1 MGNNKL
7 LEKQFIS
14 VYQIPKKKITDKD
27 IIKIID
33 VLSYYFHMVCIDNV
47 EFEICDY
54 SHLARL
60 PEQYNYEK
68 DDEECPTNIGTGW
81 NVHDAILSLCLN
93 DTCMKSKWFI
103 EDVQTKLTPTYL
115 QIKDSIV
122 SMLKGYLE

>member
-1 MGNNKL
+1 MENNKL
-7 LEKQFIS
+7 LEKEFIS

-33 VLSYYFHMVCIDNV
+33 VLSSYFHMVCIDNV
-47 EFEICDY
+47 ESEICDY

-60 PEQYNYEK
+60 PEQYNYEE

-81 NVHDAILSLCLN
+81 SVHDAILSLCLN
-93 DTCMKSKWFI
+93 NTCLDSQWFMDDI
-103 EDVQTKLTPTYL
+103 QTELTPTYI

-122 SMLKGYLE
+122 SMLKGYLD

>member
-1 MGNNKL
+1 MEQNKL

-14 VYQIPKKKITDKD
+14 VYQIPKKKISDKD

-33 VLSYYFHMVCIDNV
+33 VLSYHFHMVCIDNV

-54 SHLARL
+54 SHVARL
-60 PEQYNYEK
+60 PEQYNHEK

-103 EDVQTKLTPTYL
+103 EDVQTELTPFY
-115 QIKDSIV
+115 IEVKDSIL
-122 SMLKGYLE
+122 SMLNGYFD